1 MSRTCSRSRQHAVPC
16 LQSSVRPDGTKNILE
31 ISGKEYPFNTEI
43 AGNGRNTVPTTS
55 ENPFHVQP
63 ITTSFVDEQISD
75 STNPTRSLFADNTC
89 VNHVDDGHY
98 DTYGS
103 LAAPGNYSHANLWIP
118 APYDTHT
125 CAPFVNSNTSPLT
138 GSTFAAGA
146 AYDDGFALPTALDP
160 YSWGGTAVGQ
170 GPMDEYIGA
179 GFHYPYPSLSSMTSF
194 PADADTDG
202 NAYHGLLPANSFDTA
217 QWGAAVEPPQAPLV
231 VENSPSAPIATA
243 PAAPPPRPAC
253 AICTRSFGRQ
263 GDLDRH
269 AKIHQAGSRVF
280 ACAVAGCGY
289 SSYRKD
295 KLNEHVQRRHLALG
309 AAST

>member
-1 MSRTCSRSRQHAVPC
+1 MDIC
-16 LQSSVRPDGTKNILE
+16 
-31 ISGKEYPFNTEI
+31 GKEYPVNTEI

-63 ITTSFVDEQISD
+63 VTTSFVDEQISD
-75 STNPTRSLFADNTC
+75 PTNPNRSLFADNTC
-89 VNHVDDGHY
+89 VNHVDYGHY
-98 DTYGS
+98 DAYGS
-103 LAAPGNYSHANLWIP
+103 LAAPGNYSHANPYAP
-118 APYDTHT
+118 APSDNHT
-125 CAPFVNSNTSPLT
+125 FAPFANPNTSPLT

-146 AYDDGFALPTALDP
+146 PYNDGFALPTAPVP

-179 GFHYPYPSLSSMTSF
+179 GFHYPDPSLSSMSAF
-194 PADADTDG
+194 PTDADTDG

-217 QWGAAVEPPQAPLV
+217 QWNGAAGFPNLFHPV
-231 VENSPSAPIATA
+231 VNGDAATLDEA
-243 PAAPPPRPAC
+243 QRAPPRPTC
-253 AICTRSFGRQ
+253 AVCTRSFGRQ

-280 ACAVAGCGY
+280 ACAIAGCGY

-295 KLNEHVQRRHLALG
+295 KLNEHVQRRHQVLG
-309 AAST
+309 AASTNAVVC